1 MDPPSRSLRHGF
13 SGTVLDSVKHLI
25 QHLYDVQ
32 GLIHWGGALLVC
44 IVVFIETGFFVGFF
58 LPGDSLLVTA
68 GIFAANGDLGL
79 WSLLIPAIFCAIAGD
94 QVGYWVGRGAGQAL
108 YHREN
113 SFLFKRKHLERA
125 RDFYARYGGKTVI
138 LARYVPI
145 VRTFCPP
152 VAGAA
157 GMTYSTYFTYDV
169 IGGTLWIS
177 SMILGGYGVGKLVP
191 SIGTRIHYVILAV
204 VFVSLLPAGISA
216 WRARRASKNP
226 PAAGGPIAAPQVER
240 D

>member
-1 MDPPSRSLRHGF
+1 
-13 SGTVLDSVKHLI
+13 VLDSVKHLI

-32 GLIHWGGALLVC
+32 GLIRWGGALLVC

-94 QVGYWVGRGAGQAL
+94 QVGYWVGRSAGQAL